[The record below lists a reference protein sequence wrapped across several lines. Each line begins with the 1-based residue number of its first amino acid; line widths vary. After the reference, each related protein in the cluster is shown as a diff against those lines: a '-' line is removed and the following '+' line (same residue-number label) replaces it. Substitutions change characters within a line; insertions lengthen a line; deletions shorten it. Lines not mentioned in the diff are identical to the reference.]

1 MAGHIDHTESF
12 DDFLEADGLREE
24 TERLALQSLKKRRHL
39 RTLLTATL
47 ILLSLAILLTLGT
60 WQVERLHW
68 KEGLLADIAER
79 RAAAPVSLAEIEQR
93 AAAGDDIEYRRIAL
107 SGTFDHTK
115 ERHFFA
121 TFEGRTGFYIY
132 TPLMLADDRII
143 FVNRGFV
150 PYEMKEPATRAEG
163 EVAGE
168 QTITGYARAKLPG
181 KPSMLVP
188 DNDLSKNIF
197 YWKDLDAM
205 AASTGLTD
213 VIPFF
218 VDADASVANPGGWP
232 KGGVTQFALPNNHLQ
247 YAATWYGL
255 AAALLAVVFAM
266 WWRSRK
272 PAPSPAGEVR

>member
-1 MAGHIDHTESF
+1 MTTEIKTS
-12 DDFLEADGLREE
+12 R
-24 TERLALQSLKKRRHL
+24 SSM
-39 RTLLTATL
+39 RTILTGTVV
-47 ILLSLAILLTLGT
+47 LLSLAILLTLGT

-79 RAAAPVSLAEIEQR
+79 RSGDPAPLSEIEQR
-93 AAAGDDIEYRRIAL
+93 ATAGDDIEYRRIAL
-107 SGTFDHTK
+107 SGTFDHTR

-121 TFEGRTGFYIY
+121 TFEGRTGFYVY
-132 TPLMLADDRII
+132 TPLTLADGRKI

-150 PYEMKEPATRAEG
+150 PYEMKEPATRAAG
-163 EVAGE
+163 EVSGE
-168 QTITGYARAKLPG
+168 QAITGYARTKLSG

-205 AASTGLTD
+205 AASTGLSD
-213 VIPFF
+213 LIPFF
-218 VDADASVANPGGWP
+218 VDIDASVTNPGGWP
-232 KGGVTQFALPNNHLQ
+232 KGGVTQFEVPNNHLQ

-255 AAALLAVVFAM
+255 AAALLAVVFGM

-272 PAPSPAGEVR
+272 SASSPAREGR

>member
-1 MAGHIDHTESF
+1 MTTEIKASRSN
-12 DDFLEADGLREE
+12 LR
-24 TERLALQSLKKRRHL
+24 AI
-39 RTLLTATL
+39 LTGTVV
-47 ILLSLAILLTLGT
+47 LLSLAILFTLGT

-79 RAAAPVSLAEIEQR
+79 RAAEPVSLAEIEQR

-121 TFEGRTGFYIY
+121 TFEGRTGFYVY
-132 TPLMLADDRII
+132 TPMTLLDGRKI

-150 PYEMKEPATRAEG
+150 PYEMKEPATRVEG
-163 EVAGE
+163 EVSGE
-168 QTITGYARAKLPG
+168 QTITGYARAKLSG

-205 AASTGLTD
+205 AASTGLSD

-218 VDADASVANPGGWP
+218 FDVDASVTNPGGWP
-232 KGGVTQFALPNNHLQ
+232 KGGVTQFDLPNNHLQ

-272 PAPSPAGEVR
+272 PAPSTAEEVP

>member
-1 MAGHIDHTESF
+1 MTTEIKTS
-12 DDFLEADGLREE
+12 R
-24 TERLALQSLKKRRHL
+24 SSI
-39 RTLLTATL
+39 RTILTATVV
-47 ILLSLAILLTLGT
+47 LLSLAILLTLGT

-79 RAAAPVSLAEIEQR
+79 RSADPAPLSEIEQR
-93 AAAGDDIEYRRIAL
+93 AVAGDDIEYRRIAL
-107 SGTFDHTK
+107 SGTFDHTR

-121 TFEGRTGFYIY
+121 TFEGRTGFYVY
-132 TPLMLADDRII
+132 TPLTLADGRKI

-150 PYEMKEPATRAEG
+150 PYEMKEPATRAAS
-163 EVAGE
+163 EVSGE
-168 QTITGYARAKLPG
+168 QAITGYARAKLSG

-205 AASTGLTD
+205 AASTGLSD

-218 VDADASVANPGGWP
+218 VDIDASVTNPGGWP
-232 KGGVTQFALPNNHLQ
+232 KGGVTQFDLPNNHLQ

-272 PAPSPAGEVR
+272 SASSPAGEGR